1 MHQQTLQRRRQQR
14 SMHRKAQQQVHSSK
28 DTLISR
34 GSEDEQSA
42 MLQSSP
48 LAPATQQTAVRTEQ
62 DSLQITFTS
71 REVSDRRQGDI
82 TQESA
87 RLEVT
92 GSRQIPQVTLRA
104 TGINTT
110 GGNTPASE
118 PRRTSKRR
126 LADLEADRAAT
137 EITDLVEQEGYHLT
151 RYKHRSPAS
160 GQGT

>member
-1 MHQQTLQRRRQQR
+1 MEQATPPTVHQQTLQRRRQQR
-14 SMHRKAQQQVHSSK
+14 SRHGKALQQILSSK

-42 MLQSSP
+42 MQQSSP

-62 DSLQITFTS
+62 DTLRITITS
-71 REVSDRRQGDI
+71 REVSDGRQGDI
-82 TQESA
+82 IQEPA

-92 GSRQIPQVTLRA
+92 GSRQTPPVPLRA

-110 GGNTPASE
+110 GGNTHASE

-126 LADLEADRAAT
+126 LADLEVDRAAT
-137 EITDLVEQEGYHLT
+137 EITDLVEQEGRGLCLT
-151 RYKHRSPAS
+151 EC
-160 GQGT
+160 